1 LPELAG
7 SSATPDRADHEI
19 KGDEMTWAIEAP
31 DIDDLTREAL
41 KLLRL
46 EPDQLYAVLGCQLLA
61 SAPPTRAADIVEHL
75 FDLRTANKLRKRNQ
89 WPPESECRTDE
100 RTDEIAMIC
109 NVLKADGDRFVDALR
124 EELRKGLHNNENVF
138 SLADHVDESK
148 MQILIMIV
156 SAILRI
162 PARFEA
168 ISATLAAM
176 LCKSIL
182 KEVCR

>member
-1 LPELAG
+1 
-7 SSATPDRADHEI
+7 
-19 KGDEMTWAIEAP
+19 MTWAIEAP

-46 EPDQLYAVLGCQLLA
+46 ESDQLYAVLGCQLLA
-61 SAPPTRAADIVEHL
+61 SAPPTRAADIVAHL
-75 FDLRTANKLRKRNQ
+75 FDLRTANKLKNRNR
-89 WPPESECRTDE
+89 WPESEFCTDE

-109 NVLKADGDRFVDALR
+109 NILKADGDRFVDALR
-124 EELRKGLHNNENVF
+124 EELRKGLRNEDVL

-156 SAILRI
+156 SAILKV
-162 PARFEA
+162 PARFET